1 MDHIGVF
8 LGEQGRHIR
17 INMGLTGH
25 FGDLSSAVLILIANG
40 DKLRVGYFLQSI
52 DMPPG
57 DPPTTHECYP
67 H

>member
-1 MDHIGVF
+1 
-8 LGEQGRHIR
+8 
-17 INMGLTGH
+17 MGLTGY